1 MLVKAWVPRTHNPL
15 RECPL
20 RFYWD
25 FRPLYWGD
33 NICMLFLPDAL
44 RCAQTQETSLPRAT
58 PSFHRGNK
66 STGSSPDCCQSSLP
80 GEASRVAESIS
91 R

>member
-20 RFYWD
+20 RFYLD

-44 RCAQTQETSLPRAT
+44 CCAQTQETSLPHAT
-58 PSFHRGNK
+58 PSFIVGTRALGPVPTAA
-66 STGSSPDCCQSSLP
+66 SLLCQVRL
-80 GEASRVAESIS
+80 VV
-91 R
+91 